1 MSVVTPGDP
10 VAVDRPDRRVV
21 VRQSSPLWPDQ
32 VFFFFKT
39 GWLTPLLSSRA
50 CSWAFH
56 HGILNKLAFRCSVT
70 GFGTLRH
77 FVLRAGNSLGRA
89 LEVFGKSKRLRS

>member
-32 VFFFFKT
+32 VFFF
-39 GWLTPLLSSRA
+39 
-50 CSWAFH
+50 
-56 HGILNKLAFRCSVT
+56 
-70 GFGTLRH
+70 
-77 FVLRAGNSLGRA
+77 
-89 LEVFGKSKRLRS
+89 